1 VGITPRAL
9 GRELSLPYGVRVTC
23 AMQKDSAA
31 PHSVRGG
38 GELGHPHS
46 GFKKEPEIM
55 SLSGR

>member
-1 VGITPRAL
+1 
-9 GRELSLPYGVRVTC
+9 
-23 AMQKDSAA
+23 MQKDSAA